1 MRNSLIF
8 REVFAFTTLENLSLR
23 KVLSRTYDRTMIGK
37 LVKKKD
43 LSVVIPVFNSSS
55 MLESV
60 VKELEGFLRTTG
72 LKFEIILVN
81 DCSAD
86 ASLEIMRRLL

>member
-8 REVFAFTTLENLSLR
+8 REVFAFTTLENLSFR
-23 KVLSRTYDRTMIGK
+23 KVLSRTDDRTVIGK

-60 VKELEGFLRTTG
+60 VVKELEGFLRTTG
-72 LKFEIILVN
+72 LKF
-81 DCSAD
+81 
-86 ASLEIMRRLL
+86 